1 MNNKVL
7 KVLVEAGVVKAVSI
21 IANGAIIH
29 ADILTLSGD
38 KKVIT
43 TQAGAIKTW
52 ATIDSAVKWLK
63 KLGLGTMKLEV
74 GKWLPNQKSLLL

>member
-1 MNNKVL
+1 MNNKML
-7 KVLVEAGVVKAVSI
+7 KGLVEAGAVKAVSI

-29 ADILTLSGD
+29 AEILTLSGD

-52 ATIDSAVKWLK
+52 RTIDSAAKWLK
-63 KLGLGTMKLEV
+63 KIGLGTMKLKV
-74 GKWLPNQKSLLL
+74 GKWMPNQKGLLL